1 MKSGC
6 RALVTFVIFFVFLF
20 EVTAVGRDIVLTL
33 LFDKSQYKKSDQ
45 IYVEFKLKNNGEEAV
60 YINKRFYLNSKTS
73 KKSDREIY
81 LSVISPQGIELSSK
95 ISQET
100 GLPKTDDFIL
110 LEPGEETAPERKRG
124 IKPYFDF
131 LELGVYKITGVYQNT
146 HGREIGLD
154 VYKDRIT
161 SEPVTIEIV
170 E

>member
-1 MKSGC
+1 MKSGR

-20 EVTAVGRDIVLTL
+20 EVTAVGRDLVLTL

-60 YINKRFYLNSKTS
+60 YVNNRFYLNSKVS
-73 KKSDREIY
+73 KKDDREIY
-81 LSVISPQGIELSSK
+81 LSVISPKGIGLPSK

-110 LEPGEETAPERKRG
+110 LKSGEETVSQRKRG

-131 LELGVYKITGVYQNT
+131 LELGVYKITGIYQNVY
-146 HGREIGLD
+146 GREIGLN
-154 VYKDRIT
+154 VYKGRIT